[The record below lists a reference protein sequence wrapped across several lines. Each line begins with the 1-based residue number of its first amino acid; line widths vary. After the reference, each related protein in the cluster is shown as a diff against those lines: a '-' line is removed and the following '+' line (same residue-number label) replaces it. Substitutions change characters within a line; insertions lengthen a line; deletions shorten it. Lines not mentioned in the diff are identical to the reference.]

1 MSYSLSDYN
10 YSLPENRIAQHP
22 ITPAHNSK
30 LLSCIIQQDHTVSLS
45 DHHCFDLPTILEQ
58 DTLLIANNSQVFAS
72 RIPLHNT
79 TIILKNWNEVI
90 LDSGEIFIVRV
101 LFSEDGSLAISQCI
115 IRWSDKKHFRPWCTI
130 FFSKDIYGISK
141 EFVDDGIIF
150 ELYNIDLLALCK
162 QYGDMPL
169 PPYITQATSE
179 DKQKYKTSFWKHI
192 WSVATPTAGLHF
204 TSELR
209 QQLINN
215 HIQRKEIT
223 LHVGIG
229 TFAPV
234 VTADIRQHS
243 LHAEIIT
250 VDRNIFETIY
260 QQKTQNH
267 KIITIGTTSTRSIES
282 LPILRHVLSKEQK
295 SKHCSQK
302 CQSRRDSITIYN
314 QGNSNFLLL
323 ISSNSNTITFSSSL
337 FIYPWFDRKIID
349 GLITNFHLPQTSLV
363 MLIAGMMW
371 YKNWKQTYQYAL
383 DHDYRFA
390 SFGDAMYIVFN
401 S

>member
-10 YSLPENRIAQHP
+10 YNLPENRIAQHP
-22 ITPAHNSK
+22 ITPAHKSK
-30 LLSCIIQQDHTVSLS
+30 LLSCIIQQDHTVSFS
-45 DHHCFDLPTILEQ
+45 DHHCFDLPTIVEQ

-72 RIPLHNT
+72 RIPLQST
-79 TIILKNWNEVI
+79 TIILKNWKKTI
-90 LDSGEIFIVRV
+90 LESWEIFIVRV
-101 LFSEDGSLAISQCI
+101 LFHQDGSLDTTQCI
-115 IRWSDKKHFRPWCTI
+115 IRWSDKKHFKPWCTI
-130 FFSKDIYGISK
+130 YFDQSTYGKSV
-141 EFVDDGIIF
+141 EFVDDGIVF
-150 ELYNIDLLALCK
+150 QFYNTNLIDVCK
-162 QYGDMPL
+162 QYGDLPL
-169 PPYITQATSE
+169 PPYITEATSA
-179 DKQKYKTSFWKHI
+179 DKEHYKTSFWQHI

-209 QQLINN
+209 QQLLNN

-234 VTADIRQHS
+234 VSSDIRNHS
-243 LHAEIIT
+243 LHAELIT
-250 VDRNIFETIY
+250 IDRNIFETIY
-260 QQKTQNH
+260 TQKSQNR

-282 LPILRHVLSKEQK
+282 LPMLRHILSKDQK
-295 SKHCSQK
+295 SQHCSQA
-302 CQSRRDSITIYN
+302 CQSRRDLLI
-314 QGNSNFLLL
+314 NSSQKNNNFLLL
-323 ISSNSNTITFSSSL
+323 ISDNSTTITFSSSL

-363 MLIAGMMW
+363 MLVAGMMW
-371 YKNWKQTYQYAL
+371 YNNWKQTYQYAL